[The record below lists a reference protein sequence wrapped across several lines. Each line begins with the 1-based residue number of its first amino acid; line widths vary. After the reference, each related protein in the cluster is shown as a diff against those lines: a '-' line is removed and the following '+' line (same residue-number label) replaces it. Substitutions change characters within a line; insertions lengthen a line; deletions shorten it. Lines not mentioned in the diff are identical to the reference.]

1 MLITFE
7 GGEGGGKTT
16 QVVRLKEFLIE
27 KGYDVIV
34 LREPGGTMI
43 SEQIRDVV
51 LSSKNTGMAD
61 TTEVLLFQ
69 AARSQIYRELVIPS
83 IKAEKVVIMDRS
95 ADSSIV
101 YQGYVRG
108 FDVDQIKYLNKI
120 STNNTKPD
128 ITFLLDVPVDLGLK
142 RRVES
147 GKVDRLDME
156 SKSFHEKV
164 RNEYIKLSMEEPD
177 RWKII
182 DASSDIDLVTEKI
195 ISIAN
200 QIL

>member
-83 IKAEKVVIMDRS
+83 IKAGKVVIMDRS

-108 FDVDQIKYLNKI
+108 FDVNQIKYLNKI

-142 RRVES
+142 RRIES

-156 SKSFHEKV
+156 SKGFHEKV
-164 RNEYIKLSMEEPD
+164 KNEYIKLSMEEPE

-182 DASSDIDLVTEKI
+182 DASSDIDVVTKKI